1 MHQVCTSLIH
11 AALGPRPT
19 FTITHHIGTS
29 SISLT
34 TFIFSDV
41 LDCVVNK
48 GRRTTFEVK
57 VDPPPANG
65 QLGLRVHLGVPAE
78 ILWCLAET
86 ANLAVERD
94 NRLAGRGGISD
105 DRIGVR
111 AEEVKR
117 ALDEW
122 TPAIRAGLSSG
133 ELMET
138 VATQTMWREG
148 SWTANGVRRTA
159 CILATLHAR
168 C

>member
-1 MHQVCTSLIH
+1 VHQVCTSLIH

-86 ANLAVERD
+86 ANLAAERD
-94 NRLAGRGGISD
+94 NRLAGRGGISED
-105 DRIGVR
+105 SIFVR
-111 AEEVKR
+111 AEEVQR

-138 VATQTMWREG
+138 VATQTMWREV
-148 SWTANGVRRTA
+148 SWTAIGVRHTA
-159 CILATLHAR
+159 CTLATPHGR